1 MAGRLTTT
9 SDAPAAESSRTTA
22 SALLPCL
29 LVPRDSIS
37 PYVLTVGD
45 PDRAVELGR
54 RLDGGRELGR
64 YREYVTWQGRWRGID
79 VTVTSH
85 GVGGPGAAIAFEELV
100 LGGARTI
107 IRLGTAGSAL
117 DEVRSGDLIVAT
129 GAIREDGV
137 SHQLLP
143 LSYPAISDLAV
154 TRALVD
160 AATAHGGVRFG
171 TGVVMTK
178 AAFYPGALPDER
190 AVWSQTPLVGYEM
203 ELAALLIVAALR
215 RVRAGGIFTVDGN
228 PSEGD
233 PEDASIYNPHRDV
246 VREGKERMIEVGLE
260 AIRQLAAADGS
271 TTEGNR

>member
-1 MAGRLTTT
+1 MTTT
-9 SDAPAAESSRTTA
+9 ETAAPGPPAAPA

-29 LVPRDSIS
+29 LVPRGSIS

-45 PDRAVELGR
+45 PDRAVEIGR
-54 RLDGGRELGR
+54 RLEGGRELGR
-64 YREYVTWQGRWRGID
+64 YREYVTWQGRWDGID

-85 GVGGPGAAIAFEELV
+85 GVGGPGAAVAFEELA

-117 DEVRSGDLIVAT
+117 HEIRSGDLIVAT

-137 SHQLLP
+137 SDQLLP

-154 TRALVD
+154 TQALVE
-160 AATAHGGVRFG
+160 AARAHPGVQFG

-190 AVWSQTPLVGYEM
+190 AIWSQTPLVGYEM

-215 RVRAGGIFTVDGN
+215 GVRAGGIFTVDGN
-228 PSEGD
+228 PGEGD
-233 PEDASIYNPHRDV
+233 PEDARIYNPHRDV
-246 VREGKERMIEVGLE
+246 VREGKERMIEVGLD
-260 AIRQLAAADGS
+260 AVRRLAAADAS
-271 TTEGNR
+271 TTEEKT

>member
-1 MAGRLTTT
+1 MTATE
-9 SDAPAAESSRTTA
+9 APAAGA
-22 SALLPCL
+22 MLPCL
-29 LVPRDSIS
+29 LVPRGSIS

-45 PDRAVELGR
+45 PDRAVEIGR

-64 YREYVTWQGRWRGID
+64 YREYVTWQGQWDGLD

-85 GVGGPGAAIAFEELV
+85 GVGGPGAAVAFEELV

-107 IRLGTAGSAL
+107 IRLGTAGSAVA
-117 DEVRSGDLIVAT
+117 EIGSGDLLIAT

-137 SHQLLP
+137 SQQLLP
-143 LSYPAISDLAV
+143 MSYPAISDLAV
-154 TRALVD
+154 TQALID
-160 AATAHGGVRFG
+160 AAGAHHGVRFA

-178 AAFYPGALPDER
+178 AAFYPGALDDQA
-190 AVWSQTPLVGYEM
+190 AVWSRTPLVGYEM

-233 PEDASIYNPHRDV
+233 VQDARIYNPHRDV
-246 VREGKERMIEVGLE
+246 VREGKERMIEVGLD
-260 AIRQLAAADGS
+260 AIRRLASRDATAS
-271 TTEGNR
+271 EEQT

>member
-1 MAGRLTTT
+1 MPSLAVPAGG
-9 SDAPAAESSRTTA
+9 
-22 SALLPCL
+22 LLPCL
-29 LVPRDSIS
+29 LVPRGSIS

-45 PDRAVELGR
+45 PDRAVEIGR

-64 YREYVTWQGRWRGID
+64 YREYVTWQGRWNGVD

-85 GVGGPGAAIAFEELV
+85 GVGGAGAAVAFEELA
-100 LGGARTI
+100 LGGARTV

-117 DEVRSGDLIVAT
+117 DAIGSGDLLIAT

-137 SHQLLP
+137 SQQLLP

-154 TRALVD
+154 TQALIEAAD
-160 AATAHGGVRFG
+160 AHPGVRFG

-203 ELAALLIVAALR
+203 ELAALLVVAALR
-215 RVRAGGIFTVDGN
+215 RLRAGGIFTVDGN

-233 PEDASIYNPHRDV
+233 PEDARLYNPHRDV
-246 VREGKERMIEVGLE
+246 VREGKERMIEVGLD
-260 AIRQLAAADGS
+260 AITRLASRDAAGS
-271 TTEGNR
+271 EETTR